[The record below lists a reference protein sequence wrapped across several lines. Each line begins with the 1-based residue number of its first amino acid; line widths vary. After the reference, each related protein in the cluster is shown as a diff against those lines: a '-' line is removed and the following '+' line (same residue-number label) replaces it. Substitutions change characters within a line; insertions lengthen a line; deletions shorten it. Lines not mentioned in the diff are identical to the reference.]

1 MHFFIQSKA
10 DVTEP
15 FVMGGL
21 FLWLMLWRILS
32 RYGLL
37 PRDARAVATLILL
50 AAIAAAA
57 TAGAE
62 ALYYHFKS
70 GADVMRVLA
79 INLSIGIGV
88 RPSWIVGAAGLAV
101 ALGAALRP
109 LWARPPGGQR
119 RTATA

>member
-1 MHFFIQSKA
+1 VHFFIQSKA

-15 FVMGGL
+15 FVMGGI

-32 RYGLL
+32 HYGLL
-37 PRDARAVATLILL
+37 PRGTRTVLLLMLL
-50 AAIAAAA
+50 AVVSAAA

-62 ALYYHFKS
+62 ALYYHLKN
-70 GADVMRVLA
+70 GVDVMRVLA
-79 INLSIGIGV
+79 INWSIGIGV
-88 RPSWIVGAAGLAV
+88 RPSWIVGAAGLTV

-119 RTATA
+119 RAAAA